1 MTYIWEKRAKAR
13 FSLQEQKEPSAFQC
27 RRENRCM
34 QADSFSKIVGQRR
47 TMMLSCSARICERSV
62 VFIATIGIR
71 LLPQEK
77 EELAAI
83 ARRTDTTISQIL
95 REQIRNYINTHG
107 ELAGEKEIY
116 YEYQSNES
124 IDAQTH
130 HGK

>member
-1 MTYIWEKRAKAR
+1 MI
-13 FSLQEQKEPSAFQC
+13 L
-27 RRENRCM
+27 
-34 QADSFSKIVGQRR
+34 
-47 TMMLSCSARICERSV
+47 
-62 VFIATIGIR
+62 IATIGIR

-83 ARRTDTTISQIL
+83 ARRTDITISQIL
-95 REQIRNYINTHG
+95 REQIRNYINTQG

>member
-1 MTYIWEKRAKAR
+1 M
-13 FSLQEQKEPSAFQC
+13 
-27 RRENRCM
+27 
-34 QADSFSKIVGQRR
+34 
-47 TMMLSCSARICERSV
+47 

-95 REQIRNYINTHG
+95 REQIRNYINRHG

>member
-1 MTYIWEKRAKAR
+1 M
-13 FSLQEQKEPSAFQC
+13 
-27 RRENRCM
+27 
-34 QADSFSKIVGQRR
+34 
-47 TMMLSCSARICERSV
+47 

-95 REQIRNYINTHG
+95 REQIRNYLNTHG
-107 ELAGEKEIY
+107 ELAGKKEIY

>member
-1 MTYIWEKRAKAR
+1 M
-13 FSLQEQKEPSAFQC
+13 S
-27 RRENRCM
+27 
-34 QADSFSKIVGQRR
+34 
-47 TMMLSCSARICERSV
+47 ERSV

-77 EELAAI
+77 ETLAAI

-116 YEYQSNES
+116 HEYQSYES

>member
-1 MTYIWEKRAKAR
+1 MILSR
-13 FSLQEQKEPSAFQC
+13 SA
-27 RRENRCM
+27 
-34 QADSFSKIVGQRR
+34 S
-47 TMMLSCSARICERSV
+47 ICERSV
-62 VFIATIGIR
+62 VIIATIGIR

-107 ELAGEKEIY
+107 EFAGKKENF

-124 IDAQTH
+124 IRDQAH
-130 HGK
+130 DGNKSSVRR

>member
-1 MTYIWEKRAKAR
+1 
-13 FSLQEQKEPSAFQC
+13 
-27 RRENRCM
+27 
-34 QADSFSKIVGQRR
+34 
-47 TMMLSCSARICERSV
+47 MMLLQSARICERSV
-62 VFIATIGIR
+62 VIIATIGIR

-107 ELAGEKEIY
+107 KLAGEKEIF

-124 IDAQTH
+124 IRDQAH
-130 HGK
+130 DGNKSSVRR

>member
-1 MTYIWEKRAKAR
+1 
-13 FSLQEQKEPSAFQC
+13 
-27 RRENRCM
+27 
-34 QADSFSKIVGQRR
+34 
-47 TMMLSCSARICERSV
+47 MMLSCSARICERSV
-62 VFIATIGIR
+62 VIIATIGIR

-107 ELAGEKEIY
+107 ELVGEKEIY

>member
-1 MTYIWEKRAKAR
+1 MILSR
-13 FSLQEQKEPSAFQC
+13 SA
-27 RRENRCM
+27 
-34 QADSFSKIVGQRR
+34 S
-47 TMMLSCSARICERSV
+47 ICERSV
-62 VFIATIGIR
+62 VIIATIGIR

-107 ELAGEKEIY
+107 ELAGEKEIF

-124 IDAQTH
+124 IRDQAH
-130 HGK
+130 DGNKSSVRR

>member
-1 MTYIWEKRAKAR
+1 M
-13 FSLQEQKEPSAFQC
+13 
-27 RRENRCM
+27 
-34 QADSFSKIVGQRR
+34 VH
-47 TMMLSCSARICERSV
+47 
-62 VFIATIGIR
+62 IATIGIR

-95 REQIRNYINTHG
+95 REQIRNYINAHG

>member
-1 MTYIWEKRAKAR
+1 M
-13 FSLQEQKEPSAFQC
+13 
-27 RRENRCM
+27 
-34 QADSFSKIVGQRR
+34 
-47 TMMLSCSARICERSV
+47 

-116 YEYQSNES
+116 HEYQSNES

>member
-1 MTYIWEKRAKAR
+1 VI
-13 FSLQEQKEPSAFQC
+13 L
-27 RRENRCM
+27 
-34 QADSFSKIVGQRR
+34 
-47 TMMLSCSARICERSV
+47 
-62 VFIATIGIR
+62 IATIGIR

-77 EELAAI
+77 DALAAI

-95 REQIRNYINTHG
+95 RKMIRDYINSHG

-116 YEYQSNES
+116 YEYQSNEG

>member
-1 MTYIWEKRAKAR
+1 
-13 FSLQEQKEPSAFQC
+13 
-27 RRENRCM
+27 
-34 QADSFSKIVGQRR
+34 
-47 TMMLSCSARICERSV
+47 MMLSCSARICERSV

-107 ELAGEKEIY
+107 EPAGEKEIY

-124 IDAQTH
+124 IDAQTY

>member
-1 MTYIWEKRAKAR
+1 
-13 FSLQEQKEPSAFQC
+13 
-27 RRENRCM
+27 
-34 QADSFSKIVGQRR
+34 
-47 TMMLSCSARICERSV
+47 MMLSCSARICERSV

-95 REQIRNYINTHG
+95 REQIRKYINTHG
-107 ELAGEKEIY
+107 EFAVEKEIS
-116 YEYQSNES
+116 YEHKSHESN
-124 IDAQTH
+124 DAQTH